1 MGINACK
8 RWTRLI
14 QINQRRVHI
23 ESPSLLMEPQ
33 PRRSTR
39 IASGPS
45 VPAPQ
50 KQPTAPATSKPS
62 NLPKTNSKNP
72 VEKPRQPPAASTT
85 KAKPPPAEPQRVPY
99 LNPLPTP
106 LEHRRPAAQLWVW
119 GTGSDGQFGTGPS
132 EQELNTERRSPRQN
146 RWFEEQVAAGTFGK
160 EPGAGVEAIAAGG
173 LHTMFIDENG
183 AVSVLY

>member
-1 MGINACK
+1 
-8 RWTRLI
+8 
-14 QINQRRVHI
+14 
-23 ESPSLLMEPQ
+23 ME

-39 IASGPS
+39 IASGSS
-45 VPAPQ
+45 VPAPP
-50 KQPTAPATSKPS
+50 KQPTAPATSKSS
-62 NLPKTNSKNP
+62 NLTKANSKNP
-72 VEKPRQPPAASTT
+72 VEKHPRQPAAPTT
-85 KAKPPPAEPQRVPY
+85 KAKPPSAEPQRVPY
-99 LNPLPTP
+99 LNPRPTP
-106 LEHRRPAAQLWVW
+106 PEHGRPAAQLWVW

>member
-1 MGINACK
+1 
-8 RWTRLI
+8 
-14 QINQRRVHI
+14 
-23 ESPSLLMEPQ
+23 MEPQ
-33 PRRSTR
+33 RRSTR

-45 VPAPQ
+45 VPAPS
-50 KQPTAPATSKPS
+50 KQPTAPKSS
-62 NLPKTNSKNP
+62 NLPKANSKNP
-72 VEKPRQPPAASTT
+72 VEKPRQQPAPSTT
-85 KAKPPPAEPQRVPY
+85 KEKAKPPSAEPQRVPY

-106 LEHRRPAAQLWVW
+106 PEHVRPVAQLWVW

-173 LHTMFIDENG
+173 LHTMSIDENG
-183 AVSVLY
+183 SVSVFILKMCVLVG